1 MRNRNKDNEVPVA
14 KTYRSKRD
22 ALEFFKNGEEEEEE
36 EEEAA
41 RLSIVVS
48 MNRSTIDIKTD

>member
-36 EEEAA
+36 EAAA